1 MDPLKGIER
10 AFTTHVGPDAVE
22 RLMATVTPLPVIL
35 IAGDQLTGK
44 STQARMLA
52 GHFSGVCRS
61 VGGLF
66 REAAARRGISVA
78 EQARRLL
85 TERGIDVEIDYAT
98 CEWIGGAGL
107 DGSMAVIEGRQ
118 PGWLG
123 GFMASLGKENI
134 ARLYFRCSR
143 REQAVR
149 FLKRE
154 LGEDAC
160 RLARDTLPPGEPET
174 LEVLCEAVTALKLE
188 GAADAAAQ
196 LRDNTHRDEDDRQR
210 YLELYGF
217 DYRDTDGYD
226 LVVDTDGKG
235 PGEVRDEI
243 LQRLAQLAPLWATL

>member
-22 RLMATVTPLPVIL
+22 RLRAAVTPLPVIL

-52 GHFSGVCRS
+52 GHYSGVCRS

-154 LGEDAC
+154 LGADAG
-160 RLARDTLPPGEPET
+160 RLARDAPPP
-174 LEVLCEAVTALKLE
+174 
-188 GAADAAAQ
+188 
-196 LRDNTHRDEDDRQR
+196 
-210 YLELYGF
+210 
-217 DYRDTDGYD
+217 
-226 LVVDTDGKG
+226 
-235 PGEVRDEI
+235 
-243 LQRLAQLAPLWATL
+243 

>member
-10 AFTTHVGPDAVE
+10 AFTTHIGTDAVAQ
-22 RLMATVTPLPVIL
+22 LLTTVTPLPVIL

-44 STQARMLA
+44 STLARTLA
-52 GHFSGVCRS
+52 GHFSGVYRS

-66 REAAARRGISVA
+66 REEAARRGISVA

-107 DGSMAVIEGRQ
+107 DSSMAIIEGWQ

-123 GFMASLGKENI
+123 VFMSSLGKGNM
-134 ARLYFRCSR
+134 ARLYFHCSR
-143 REQAVR
+143 REQVLR

-154 LGEDAC
+154 LGKDAC
-160 RLARDTLPPGEPET
+160 QLARDTLPPSEPET
-174 LEVLCEAVTALKLE
+174 LDGLCEAVGALELE

-196 LRDNTHRDEDDRQR
+196 LRDNARRDEDDRQR

-217 DYRDTDGYD
+217 DYQDTDGYD

>member
-10 AFTTHVGPDAVE
+10 AFTTHVGQDAVE

-52 GHFSGVCRS
+52 GHYSGVCRS

-154 LGEDAC
+154 LGEDAS
-160 RLARDTLPPGEPET
+160 RLARDTLPSSEPET
-174 LEVLCEAVTALKLE
+174 LAALAEAVAALKLE
-188 GAADAAAQ
+188 GAADVAAQ
-196 LRDNTHRDEDDRQR
+196 LRDNTRRDDDDRQR

-217 DYRDTDGYD
+217 DYRDPAGYD
-226 LVVDTDGKG
+226 LIVDTDGKQ
-235 PGEVRDEI
+235 PPDVRDEI
-243 LQRLAQLAPLWATL
+243 LQQLAQLEPLWATL